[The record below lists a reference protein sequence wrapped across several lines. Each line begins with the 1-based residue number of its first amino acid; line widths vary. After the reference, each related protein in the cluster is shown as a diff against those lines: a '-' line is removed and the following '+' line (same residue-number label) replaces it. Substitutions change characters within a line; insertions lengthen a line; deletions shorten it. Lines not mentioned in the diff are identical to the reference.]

1 MTDTPAALRGAVDLG
16 ALAARSRRAD
26 SGIATIDEAAFQELA
41 QQSLQRPVVIAFI
54 SAASPQSEEMAR
66 TLEEVAASAGV
77 GAAACDVDAQPA
89 IAQAFQIRAVP
100 AAVALIG
107 GRPAPL
113 FQGAATREQMVEVM
127 GQVVEAARQM
137 GAAEG
142 LGPAGDAA
150 PEPSEPPLPPLH
162 QEAHVAIDRGDLD
175 AAEAAFDQALRENPK
190 DHEARAGRAQV
201 RLMNRSRTA
210 DLAAVRRAAADAPED
225 VDAQLAVADMDVLGG
240 QLEDAFGRLVELVRA
255 TAGDDRDRVRARL
268 LELLEVVDPADPRV
282 LRTRQALASALY

>member
-16 ALAARSRRAD
+16 ALAARSRRAE
-26 SGIATIDEAAFQELA
+26 SGLATIDEAAFQELA
-41 QQSLQRPVVIAFI
+41 QQSMQRPVVIAFV
-54 SAASPQSEEMAR
+54 SAASPQSEELAR
-66 TLEEVAASAGV
+66 TIEEVAASAGV
-77 GAAACDVDAQPA
+77 NAAACDVDAQPA

-113 FQGAATREQMVEVM
+113 FQGAASREQIVEVM

-142 LGPAGDAA
+142 LAPAGAGEEA
-150 PEPSEPPLPPLH
+150 PEPPLPPLH
-162 QEAHVAIDRGDLD
+162 QAAHDAIDRGDLD

-201 RLMNRSRTA
+201 RLMARSRTA
-210 DLAAVRRAAADAPED
+210 DLAAVRRAAADAPAD

-240 QLEDAFGRLVELVRA
+240 QLDDAFGRLIELVRA
-255 TAGDDRDRVRARL
+255 TAGDERDRVRARL

-282 LRTRQALASALY
+282 LRARQALASALY